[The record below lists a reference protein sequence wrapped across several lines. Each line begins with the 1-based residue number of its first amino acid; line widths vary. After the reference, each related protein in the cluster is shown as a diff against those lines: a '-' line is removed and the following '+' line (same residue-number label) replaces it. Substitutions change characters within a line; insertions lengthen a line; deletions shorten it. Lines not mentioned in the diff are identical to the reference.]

1 MHNKKMFFKK
11 TECLVKPVKNCF
23 LEKLSVWLAFIK
35 VVVWG
40 VNYQKGQCTYKG
52 VYFILK

>member
-1 MHNKKMFFKK
+1 MFFLKA
-11 TECLVKPVKNCF
+11 ECLASTY
-23 LEKLSVWLAFIK
+23 KLK
-35 VVVWG
+35 VAVWG